1 LAPFLDAD
9 WLLLPFLGNKASS
22 VAILSNP
29 QLKAQNRGF
38 ISALEG
44 CWRSLGL
51 KGWGICL
58 HFLLYL
64 QMVHQALKWYS
75 LLGPTR

>member
-1 LAPFLDAD
+1 LKIFEGHGNKMEGIYLHFFVYLQMVHQAVNSYSYLAPFLDAD

-44 CWRSLGL
+44 C
-51 KGWGICL
+51 
-58 HFLLYL
+58 
-64 QMVHQALKWYS
+64 
-75 LLGPTR
+75 